1 MQVSIIGA
9 GNVATVLGR
18 ELCGVNRVDKVNK
31 VYKVYKVAQV
41 YARDAVSANQ
51 LAAELG
57 AEAITDLSRMDD
69 SADLYLVAVT
79 DAALP
84 EIAARL
90 ALKNRLVI
98 HTAGSVPKT
107 VLQHVSTRYGVL
119 WPMKMIRKDMPALG
133 PVTMVVDGSS
143 EEVIRQV
150 EELAAVFTDTIVR
163 ADDEMRLKMHLI
175 AAFTSNFSNHLYH
188 LAADFCA
195 AEKIDF
201 SLFYPIIEATVQNL
215 LQQHPA
221 QAQAGPA
228 FRGDRQTEEK
238 HLVLLEQYPQAKQLY
253 QVLSDSIRQ
262 SFRG

>member
-18 ELCGVNRVDKVNK
+18 ELCRVNK
-31 VYKVYKVAQV
+31 VDNVYKVAQV
-41 YARDAVSANQ
+41 YARDAVSATQ

-57 AEAITDLSRMDD
+57 AEAITDLGKLDGGS
-69 SADLYLVAVT
+69 DLYLVAVT

-84 EIAARL
+84 EVAAS
-90 ALKNRLVI
+90 LKLTNQLVI

-107 VLQHVSTRYGVL
+107 VLQNASTRYGVL

-133 PVTMVVDGSS
+133 KVTMVVDGNS

-150 EELAAVFTDTIVR
+150 EELAAVFADTIVR
-163 ADDEMRLKMHLI
+163 ADDAMRLKMHMV

-188 LAADFCA
+188 LAADFCT

-201 SLFYPIIEATVQNL
+201 SLFYPIIEATAQNL

-221 QAQAGPA
+221 QVQAGPA
-228 FRGDRQTEEK
+228 FRGDRETEHN
-238 HLVLLEQYPQAKQLY
+238 HLALLEQYPQAKQLY
-253 QVLSDSIRQ
+253 RLLSDSIRQ

>member
-18 ELCGVNRVDKVNK
+18 ELCRVNKVDKVNN
-31 VYKVYKVAQV
+31 VYKVAHV
-41 YARDAVSANQ
+41 YARDAVSANK
-51 LAAELG
+51 LALELG
-57 AEAITDLSRMDD
+57 AEAITDLDRLDG

-79 DAALP
+79 DEALP
-84 EIAARL
+84 DLASRL
-90 ALKNRLVI
+90 QLKDQLVI

-107 VLQHVSTRYGVL
+107 VLQNASTRYGVL

-150 EELAAVFTDTIVR
+150 EALAAVFTGNVVR
-163 ADDEMRLKMHLI
+163 ADDATRLKMHLV

-201 SLFYPIIEATVQNL
+201 GLFYPIIEATVQNL

-221 QAQAGPA
+221 ASQAGPA
-228 FRGDRQTEEK
+228 FRGDRQTETK
-238 HLVLLEQYPQAKQLY
+238 HLTLLEHYPQAKELY
-253 QVLSDSIRQ
+253 QVMSDSIRQ

>member
-31 VYKVYKVAQV
+31 VYKVYKVVQV

-51 LAAELG
+51 LAADLG
-57 AEAITDLSRMDD
+57 AEAITDLSRLDG

-79 DAALP
+79 DEALP
-84 EIAARL
+84 EIAACL

-163 ADDEMRLKMHLI
+163 ADDETRLKMHLV

-201 SLFYPIIEATVQNL
+201 GLFYPIIEATVHNL

>member
-18 ELCGVNRVDKVNK
+18 ELCRANK
-31 VYKVYKVAQV
+31 VDKVYKVAQV

-57 AEAITDLSRMDD
+57 AEAITDLGRLDGGS
-69 SADLYLVAVT
+69 DLYMVAVT
-79 DAALP
+79 DEALP
-84 EIAARL
+84 EVAAHL
-90 ALKNRLVI
+90 QLKDQLLI
-98 HTAGSVPKT
+98 HTAGSVPKG
-107 VLQHVSTRYGVL
+107 VLQHASTRYGVL
-119 WPMKMIRKDMPALG
+119 WPMKMIREDMPALG

-143 EEVIRQV
+143 EEVTRQV
-150 EELAAVFTDTIVR
+150 EELAAVFTDTLVR
-163 ADDEMRLKMHLI
+163 ADDEMRLKMHLV
-175 AAFTSNFSNHLYH
+175 AAFTANFSNHLYH

-201 SLFYPIIEATVQNL
+201 GLFYPIIEATVQNL
-215 LQQHPA
+215 LRQHPA

-253 QVLSDSIRQ
+253 QVLSNSIRQ

>member
-18 ELCGVNRVDKVNK
+18 ELCRVNK
-31 VYKVYKVAQV
+31 DNKVYKVAQV
-41 YARDAVSANQ
+41 YARDAVRAAK

-57 AEAITDLSRMDD
+57 AEAITDLGRLDGGS
-69 SADLYLVAVT
+69 DLYLLAVT
-79 DAALP
+79 DEALP

-90 ALKNRLVI
+90 QLTNQLVI
-98 HTAGSVPKT
+98 HTAGSVPKA
-107 VLQHVSTRYGVL
+107 VLQHASTRYGVL

-133 PVTMVVDGSS
+133 PVTMIVDGSS

-150 EELAAVFTDTIVR
+150 EELAAVFTDAIVR
-163 ADDEMRLKMHLI
+163 ADDEMRLKMHLV

-188 LAADFCA
+188 LAADFCS

-201 SLFYPIIEATVQNL
+201 GIFYPIIEATVQNL
-215 LQQHPA
+215 LRQHPA

-228 FRGDRQTEEK
+228 FRGDLQTEEK
-238 HLVLLEQYPQAKQLY
+238 HLALLEQYPQAKQLY
-253 QVLSDSIRQ
+253 RVLSDSIRQ
-262 SFRG
+262 SFGR